1 MMHHTNFGSG
11 TKQLQVV
18 ITLYESDS
26 KFGRRPHGYLRR
38 SSEDPHRMGGY
49 HAEVVR
55 MAVVY
60 EEKGWRRCI
69 SERWKR

>member
-26 KFGRRPHGYLRR
+26 KLGRRPHGYLRR
-38 SSEDPHRMGGY
+38 SSEDPRRKGGY
-49 HAEVVR
+49 HA
-55 MAVVY
+55 
-60 EEKGWRRCI
+60 
-69 SERWKR
+69 